1 MYNLYA
7 EHTAREL
14 ERAIAL
20 RRAERFG
27 VLGAPAPRSQRAS
40 ARRRWPAPAAR
51 RRLAPM
57 LRLMG
62 LM

>member
-1 MYNLYA
+1 MYNLYGEQMA
-7 EHTAREL
+7 QEL
-14 ERAIAL
+14 ERAIVL

-27 VLGAPAPRSQRAS
+27 LLGTPARTPRRAPAWL
-40 ARRRWPAPAAR
+40 RRPAPAAR
-51 RRLAPM
+51 RRIAPV

>member
-7 EHTAREL
+7 EHAAREL

-20 RRAERFG
+20 RRVERFAL
-27 VLGAPAPRSQRAS
+27 LGAPARRPQRAP
-40 ARRRWPAPAAR
+40 AWLRRPAPAAR
-51 RRLAPM
+51 RRIAPM